1 MGLTKY
7 PIGQLVEPLNI
18 KCGIPKCDWVSGVNI
33 YKRFMPSRNIGTDTS
48 NYLIVPS
55 GAFAFNL
62 MHVGRDGKIPVAIND
77 TDSDIVV
84 SSAYFVF
91 RVIDESVLL
100 KEYLYIQM
108 TSPEFDRYVA
118 YCTDASV
125 RDGLDW
131 IRFCEIEI
139 NLPPLP
145 IQQKYVAVYNAMIAN
160 QRTYES
166 GLKDL
171 NVVIAA
177 SIEKFKHTAPRVPV
191 GTLLEEIDIR
201 NSSGAITDVKG
212 INIKKEFMP
221 SVANLV
227 KTDLKKYK
235 VIRKDHFAANFI
247 HVMRDE
253 RIPMGLYS
261 DEEPCIISPAYP
273 VFELKSEEALAEYI
287 MLWFT
292 RSETDRYAAFIS
304 DSSVRGG
311 LELNRFY
318 ELEIPLPSKEKQ
330 QAIVNFYKV
339 QNLIQQNITA
349 VGTQLKDLCPI
360 LIKGALQE
368 GLSS

>member
-1 MGLTKY
+1 MGLNRY

-33 YKRFMPSRNIGTDTS
+33 YKRFIPSRNVGADTS
-48 NYLIVPS
+48 NYLIVPP

-77 TDSDIVV
+77 TNADIVV

-91 RVIDESVLL
+91 RVTDESVLL

-108 TSPEFDRYVA
+108 ASPEFDRYAA

-145 IQQKYVAVYNAMIAN
+145 IQQKYVAVYNAMLTN
-160 QRTYES
+160 QQAYES
-166 GLKDL
+166 GLNDL
-171 NVVIAA
+171 NTVIAA
-177 SIEKFKHTAPRVPV
+177 IIEEFKHTAPRVTI
-191 GTLLEEIDIR
+191 GTLLVENDTR
-201 NSSGAITDVKG
+201 NYDGAITGVMG
-212 INIKKEFMP
+212 VNINKEFMP

-227 KTDLKKYK
+227 STDLTKYK
-235 VIRKDHFAANFI
+235 VVKKDQFAANFM
-247 HVMRDE
+247 HVMRDG
-253 RIPMGLYS
+253 RIPIALYS
-261 DEEPCIISPAYP
+261 KDDPCIISPAYP
-273 VFELKSEEALAEYI
+273 VFQLKSEDVLAEYI
-287 MLWFT
+287 MLWLT

-318 ELEIPLPSKEKQ
+318 EIEIPLPSIEKQ
-330 QAIVNFYKV
+330 QALIKFYKTRY
-339 QNLIQQNITA
+339 LTQQSITA
-349 VGTQLKDLCPI
+349 VGTILKNLCPI
-360 LIKGALQE
+360 IIKGALQE
-368 GLSS
+368 SAK

>member
-235 VIRKDHFAANFI
+235 VIRKDQFAANFM